1 MKIIF
6 IMRVKFILN
15 DIELRMRERFSVEQW
30 K

>member
-6 IMRVKFILN
+6 IMRIKFILN
-15 DIELRMRERFSVEQW
+15 NVELRMRERFSEKQW